1 MSTEQNLIYAKISSH
16 TISDT
21 ENVSEGKGGSYIYCP
36 TFNPDLKENYELWRV
51 RAVRWSKLTLL
62 PKSKQ
67 GLAAAIALLGGAG
80 RQAQNIPD
88 EELENEDGFKTLLNK
103 LDEVYM
109 PGKFDRRYWRFKE
122 YYECSRKK
130 WTENI

>member
-1 MSTEQNLIYAKISSH
+1 MSTEQNLIYAKISNH

-36 TFNPDLKENYELWRV
+36 TFNPDLKDSYEQWRTK
-51 RAVRWSKLTLL
+51 AVRWSKITLV

-67 GLAAAIALLGGAG
+67 GFAAALALIGGAD

-88 EELENEDGFKTLLNK
+88 EELEKEDGFNTLLNK
-103 LDEVYM
+103 LYEVYM
-109 PGKFDRRYWRFKE
+109 PGNLIGDTGDIKN
-122 YYECSRKK
+122 
-130 WTENI
+130 TINV